1 MSNSLYVA
9 LSGDIF
15 LRVLGRWNENVVAA
29 CVSMFVSTKQ
39 SASCPDVELTV
50 DQTVKTVNS
59 VSAPSGLRTRPKWL
73 KQFSPTQQVLRATT
87 LVPSARCVSVRMSYV
102 VFAMLT
108 VFFCRSNKLTH
119 ISQKVHEPVH
129 ASHSKAESGNVRQ
142 PHRGLAENFKSH
154 QACPSGEA
162 RSHLP
167 RHTGTFEL
175 SCSWEPE
182 A

>member
-1 MSNSLYVA
+1 MAQTVLPNTAGVAGYDSRA
-9 LSGDIF
+9 LSAMCIGPN
-15 LRVLGRWNENVVAA
+15 VL
-29 CVSMFVSTKQ
+29 C
-39 SASCPDVELTV
+39 CI
-50 DQTVKTVNS
+50 
-59 VSAPSGLRTRPKWL
+59 
-73 KQFSPTQQVLRATT
+73 
-87 LVPSARCVSVRMSYV
+87 
-102 VFAMLT
+102 AMLT